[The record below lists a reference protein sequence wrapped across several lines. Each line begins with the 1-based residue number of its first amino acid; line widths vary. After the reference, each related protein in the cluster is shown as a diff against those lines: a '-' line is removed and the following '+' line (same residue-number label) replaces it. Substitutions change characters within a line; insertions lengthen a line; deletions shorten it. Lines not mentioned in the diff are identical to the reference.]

1 MYELMRPSII
11 ERPERCVLKPALARF
26 ANIHDGNYYGTYA
39 DASLYRN
46 AAR

>member
-11 ERPERCVLKPALARF
+11 ERPERCVLKPALAKF
-26 ANIHDGNYYGTYA
+26 ANIHDGNYCGTYA

-46 AAR
+46 VAR